1 MNFDLG
7 SILKLA
13 AMAALTAGT
22 GGAAGPLMGA
32 EATGGGGIFSSIL
45 GGLGGA
51 AAPTAALPAAT
62 AGTGIASASPELL
75 NAVGLPDLAGGA
87 GATPAAGG
95 FNLGDILKTGGQA
108 LDVAGKA
115 KQLTAPSVA
124 PPSPSGTGSGVSN
137 AGAAPAV
144 NFSGGS
150 DDAYASQL
158 QKILKQHT
166 SSGMGGGY

>member
-1 MNFDLG
+1 M
-7 SILKLA
+7 IEMLA
-13 AMAALTAGT
+13 AFLPQIMSALGIGGA
-22 GGAAGPLMGA
+22 GAAG
-32 EATGGGGIFSSIL
+32 GGMLSSIL

-51 AAPTAALPAAT
+51 AAPMATLPAAT

-87 GATPAAGG
+87 GAAAPEAGG
-95 FNLGDILKTGGQA
+95 FSLGNILKTGGQA

-115 KQLTAPSVA
+115 KQLTAPTVA
-124 PPSPSGTGSGVSN
+124 PPQPAASTPSSGG
-137 AGAAPAV
+137 AGAAPPV
-144 NFSGGS
+144 SFGGGG

>member
-1 MNFDLG
+1 M
-7 SILKLA
+7 IEMLA
-13 AMAALTAGT
+13 AFLPQIMSALGIGGA
-22 GGAAGPLMGA
+22 GAAG
-32 EATGGGGIFSSIL
+32 GGMLSSIL

-51 AAPTAALPAAT
+51 AAPMATLPTAT
-62 AGTGIASASPELL
+62 AGAGIENASPDFL
-75 NAVGLPDLAGGA
+75 NAVGLPDLAA
-87 GATPAAGG
+87 KASPAAGG

-144 NFSGGS
+144 NFSG
-150 DDAYASQL
+150 DDAYATQL

-166 SSGMGGGY
+166 SSGLGGGY